1 MPSLTGALLLNRRN
15 AVRLS
20 SGGLA
25 AAVVASGWR
34 SAEVHNLT
42 VPEANKALVQRVFA
56 EGVNG
61 GNVAVIREL
70 YAPDFVDRGMWARQM
85 PGPGGMPLPID
96 QFHAE
101 FPDVT
106 VTVEAIV
113 AEDALVATMATWRG
127 THPPAGTHLVG
138 QTMHLFR
145 IANELIVEEWSA
157 GWDWLA
163 QRGDHSVPR
172 PSNPF
177 YLRNAAAAAHRYD
190 RAAPGRGETRTD
202 LWINAPESIGSTSPP
217 DASPVTPS
225 VRE

>member
-1 MPSLTGALLLNRRN
+1 MPLPTGALPLNRRN
-15 AVRLS
+15 AIRLS

-34 SAEVHNLT
+34 SAEVHSPT
-42 VPEANKALVQRVFA
+42 VLEANKALVHRVFA

-61 GNVAVIREL
+61 GNLAVIREL

-85 PGPGGMPLPID
+85 PGPGGMPLPVD
-96 QFHAE
+96 QFHAD

-106 VTVEAIV
+106 VTVETIV
-113 AEDALVATMATWRG
+113 AEDALVATVATWRG

-138 QTMHLFR
+138 RTMHLFR
-145 IANELIVEEWSA
+145 IANEQIVEEWSA

-172 PSNPF
+172 ASNPF
-177 YLRNAAAAAHRYD
+177 YLRDAAAAAHRYD
-190 RAAPGRGETRTD
+190 RAAPERGETRTD
-202 LWINAPESIGSTSPP
+202 FWINAPQSIGSTSPP
-217 DASPVTPS
+217 AASPVTAS
-225 VRE
+225 VKE